1 MSSRARRARRADPTS
16 TDEEQADASDD
27 LDLVD
32 DEELVDEA
40 GLEDDDELPDE
51 LLDEYEDDEELEDEL
66 DDDEDEDEDE
76 VLPEDAADHVDDG
89 EAAPALLLVGL
100 GKTYGDLPAL
110 LPIDLVIPAGQAV
123 ALIGHNGSGK
133 STLLRMVSGLLEPT
147 EGEVEI
153 AGWPVGSV
161 PARATTSFLPDEPVL
176 YDDLSVREHVE
187 YVSRLHGG
195 DGWDDYAEDVAVRL
209 GLGERLDDLPARFSR
224 GLRQKTSLLLGIV
237 RPFSVLLV
245 DEPFVGLDAPGKAT
259 LLELLDEIHG
269 DGAAV
274 VVATHDPEFVERVD
288 RSIALRD
295 GELIFDGQAT
305 VGEVLRLV
313 SA

>member
-1 MSSRARRARRADPTS
+1 VSSRARRARRADPTS
-16 TDEEQADASDD
+16 TDEEQVDATD

-32 DEELVDEA
+32 DEELEDDGELVGDDDEE
-40 GLEDDDELPDE
+40 LEDDDELV
-51 LLDEYEDDEELEDEL
+51 DDDDDD
-66 DDDEDEDEDE
+66 DDDEDELVDDDE
-76 VLPEDAADHVDDG
+76 VIPEDDDDHVDDG

-110 LPIDLVIPAGQAV
+110 HPIDLVIPAGQAV

-195 DGWDDYAEDVAVRL
+195 EGWDDYAEDVAVRL

>member
-1 MSSRARRARRADPTS
+1 VSSRARRARRADPTS
-16 TDEEQADASDD
+16 TDEEQVDATD

-32 DEELVDEA
+32 DEEL
-40 GLEDDDELPDE
+40 EDDGELVGD
-51 LLDEYEDDEELEDEL
+51 DDEELEDDGEL
-66 DDDEDEDEDE
+66 VDDDDEDELVDDDE
-76 VLPEDAADHVDDG
+76 VLPEDDDDHVDDG

-110 LPIDLVIPAGQAV
+110 HPIDLVIPAGQAV

-195 DGWDDYAEDVAVRL
+195 DGWDDYAEDVALRL

-245 DEPFVGLDAPGKAT
+245 DEPFVGLDATGKAT

>member
-1 MSSRARRARRADPTS
+1 VSSRARRARRADPTS
-16 TDEEQADASDD
+16 TDEEQVDATD

-32 DEELVDEA
+32 DEEL
-40 GLEDDDELPDE
+40 EDDGELVGD
-51 LLDEYEDDEELEDEL
+51 DDEELEDDGEL
-66 DDDEDEDEDE
+66 VDDDDEDELVDDDE
-76 VLPEDAADHVDDG
+76 VLPEDDDHVDDG

-110 LPIDLVIPAGQAV
+110 HPIDLVIPAGQAV

-195 DGWDDYAEDVAVRL
+195 DGWDDYAEDVALRL